1 MTTISA
7 VLFGAAAA
15 IALLAV
21 VVMYRVVRGP
31 TMQDRIVA
39 INVIGTSTV
48 VVIALVS
55 AATER
60 PSYLDI
66 AMVYAL
72 LNFVLSI
79 AVAKF
84 TIEGGEVL

>member
-1 MTTISA
+1 MSSV
-7 VLFGAAAA
+7 VLFGAASA

-21 VVMYRVVRGP
+21 VVMYRVVQGP

-39 INVIGTSTV
+39 VNVVGTSTV
-48 VVIALVS
+48 VVIALVA
-55 AATER
+55 AATDR

-72 LNFVLSI
+72 LNFVVSI

-84 TIEGGEVL
+84 TIERGEVL

>member
-1 MTTISA
+1 MID
-7 VLFGAAAA
+7 GALMYGAAA
-15 IALLAV
+15 IAALAV
-21 VVMYRVVRGP
+21 VVMYRVVKGP

-48 VVIALVS
+48 VIIALV
-55 AATER
+55 AAALDQPE
-60 PSYLDI
+60 YLDI
-66 AMVYAL
+66 ALVYAL

-84 TIEGGEVL
+84 TVDRGEVL